1 MRCQISENIPFVC
14 RSATFRCL
22 WNAFLAIGCLAAAP
36 DGAIEAA
43 DAARPADAVRDPTLG
58 ADAIVSRGFI
68 VGELPTPS
76 CHASTVVEASPGT
89 FLAAWFGG
97 QHEGAADVG
106 IWLSRRVDGTWTHPE
121 QVAAWH
127 DPDGSQRP
135 CWNPVLFKLSDGA
148 IALFYKASGTPITWK
163 GLVRR
168 SKDGGKT
175 WGEPEAVASQPGSQ
189 TTLSRVPVG
198 PIKNKPVSLDD
209 GVIVA
214 PSSTEDVGWRVH
226 FERSSD
232 GGRTWQVIG
241 PVNDGVS
248 IGAIQPSI
256 LRLGGSR
263 LLAIGRTQNK
273 RVFRV
278 ESPDNGLTWGEMT
291 LLDLPNPNS
300 GTDAVTLADGRHLL
314 IYNHSE
320 KDRWPLNVAMSIDG
334 EAWKPAVTLETE
346 PGEYSYPAII
356 QAADGMVHM
365 TYTWKRKKI
374 AYAILDPTKLAPAK
388 R

>member
-1 MRCQISENIPFVC
+1 M
-14 RSATFRCL
+14 
-22 WNAFLAIGCLAAAP
+22 
-36 DGAIEAA
+36 
-43 DAARPADAVRDPTLG
+43 LG

-68 VGELPTPS
+68 FGELPTPS
-76 CHASTVVEASPGT
+76 CHASTVVEVSPGT
-89 FLAAWFGG
+89 FVAAWFGG

-106 IWLSRRVDGTWTHPE
+106 IWLSRRVDGTWTQPE

-135 CWNPVLFKLSDGA
+135 CWNPVLFKFSDGT

-163 GLVRR
+163 GLVCT

-175 WGEPEAVASQPGSQ
+175 WSEPEAIVSQPGTQ

-198 PIKNKPVSLDD
+198 PIKNKPVLLDD
-209 GVIVA
+209 GVIIA
-214 PSSTEDVGWRVH
+214 PSSTEDMGWRVH

-263 LLAIGRTQNK
+263 LLAIGRTHNK

-278 ESPDNGLTWGEMT
+278 ESPDNGLTWSEMT

-320 KDRWPLNVAMSIDG
+320 KERWPLNVAMSIDG
-334 EAWKPAVTLETE
+334 ETWEPAATLETE

-374 AYAILDPTKLAPAK
+374 AYAILDPMKLAPAN